1 MVPNQ
6 KVGAEHGR
14 RCFVKEV
21 IVLKILDDFYNYV
34 ESQGIDKNAIYEEKG
49 DGFVVISFSEKGEEN
64 RIYNIAIVIYEND
77 NDVEIY
83 VRKSIKDF
91 DELTLL
97 RKLNALNCEYTDVTF
112 FVDDNMLG
120 VKSYLSSQGKL
131 ENVLIKMVSDVQ
143 LAQTEFI
150 RI

>member
-1 MVPNQ
+1 M
-6 KVGAEHGR
+6 GL
-14 RCFVKEV
+14 
-21 IVLKILDDFYNYV
+21 LKILDDFYAYV
-34 ESQGIDKNAIYEEKG
+34 VSQEIDKNAIYEERG
-49 DGFVVISFSEKGEEN
+49 DGFVVVSFPERGEKDC
-64 RIYNIAIVIYEND
+64 IYNIAIVFYEND

-112 FVDDNMLG
+112 FVDDNMLT
-120 VKSYLSSQGKL
+120 VKSYLPSQGKL

-143 LAQTEFI
+143 LAQTEFV

>member
-1 MVPNQ
+1 M
-6 KVGAEHGR
+6 GL
-14 RCFVKEV
+14 
-21 IVLKILDDFYNYV
+21 LKILDDFYAYV
-34 ESQGIDKNAIYEEKG
+34 VSQKIDKNAIYEERG
-49 DGFVVISFSEKGEEN
+49 DGFVVVSFPERGEKDC
-64 RIYNIAIVIYEND
+64 IYNIAIVFYENE

-83 VRKSIKDF
+83 VKKPIKDF

-97 RKLNALNCEYTDVTF
+97 RKLNTLNCEYTDVTF
-112 FVDDNMLG
+112 FVDDNMLT

-143 LAQTEFI
+143 LAQTEFV

>member
-1 MVPNQ
+1 M
-6 KVGAEHGR
+6 
-14 RCFVKEV
+14 
-21 IVLKILDDFYNYV
+21 KILDDFYAYV
-34 ESQGIDKNAIYEEKG
+34 VSQEIDKNAIYEERG
-49 DGFVVISFSEKGEEN
+49 DGFVVVSFPERGEKDC
-64 RIYNIAIVIYEND
+64 IYNIAIVFYENE
-77 NDVEIY
+77 NDMEIY
-83 VRKSIKDF
+83 VRKPIKDF

-112 FVDDNMLG
+112 FVDDNMLT

-143 LAQTEFI
+143 LAQTEFV

>member
-1 MVPNQ
+1 M
-6 KVGAEHGR
+6 
-14 RCFVKEV
+14 
-21 IVLKILDDFYNYV
+21 KILDDFHAYV
-34 ESQGIDKNAIYEEKG
+34 VSQEIDKNAIYEERG
-49 DGFVVISFSEKGEEN
+49 DGFVVVSFPERGEKDC
-64 RIYNIAIVIYEND
+64 IYNIAIVFYENE

-83 VRKSIKDF
+83 VRKPIKDF

-97 RKLNALNCEYTDVTF
+97 RKLNTLNCEYTDVTF
-112 FVDDNMLG
+112 FVDDNMLT

-143 LAQTEFI
+143 LAQTEFV

>member
-1 MVPNQ
+1 M
-6 KVGAEHGR
+6 
-14 RCFVKEV
+14 
-21 IVLKILDDFYNYV
+21 KILDDFYAYV
-34 ESQGIDKNAIYEEKG
+34 VSQEIDKNAIYEERG
-49 DGFVVISFSEKGEEN
+49 EGFVVVSFPERGEKDC
-64 RIYNIAIVIYEND
+64 IYNIAIVFYENE

-83 VRKSIKDF
+83 VRKPIKDF

-97 RKLNALNCEYTDVTF
+97 RKLNTLNCEYTDVTF
-112 FVDDNMLG
+112 FVDDNMLT

-143 LAQTEFI
+143 LAQTEFV

>member
-1 MVPNQ
+1 M
-6 KVGAEHGR
+6 
-14 RCFVKEV
+14 
-21 IVLKILDDFYNYV
+21 LKILDDFYAYV
-34 ESQGIDKNAIYEEKG
+34 VSQEIDKNAIYEERG
-49 DGFVVISFSEKGEEN
+49 DGFVVVSFPERGEKDC
-64 RIYNIAIVIYEND
+64 IYNIAIVFYENE

-83 VRKSIKDF
+83 VRKPIKDF

-97 RKLNALNCEYTDVTF
+97 RKLNTLNCEYTDVTF
-112 FVDDNMLG
+112 FVDDNMLT

-143 LAQTEFI
+143 LAQTEFV

>member
-1 MVPNQ
+1 M
-6 KVGAEHGR
+6 
-14 RCFVKEV
+14 
-21 IVLKILDDFYNYV
+21 KILDDFYEYV
-34 ESQGIDKNAIYEEKG
+34 AAQEIDKNAIYEEKG
-49 DGFVVISFSEKGEEN
+49 DGFVVVSFPERGEKDC
-64 RIYNIAIVIYEND
+64 IYNIAIVFYEND
-77 NDVEIY
+77 NGVEIY

-112 FVDDNMLG
+112 FVDDNMLTL
-120 VKSYLSSQGKL
+120 KSYLLSQGKL

-143 LAQTEFI
+143 LAQTEFV

>member
-1 MVPNQ
+1 MVGSILQ
-6 KVGAEHGR
+6 KKGSG
-14 RCFVKEV
+14 
-21 IVLKILDDFYNYV
+21 IVENFGWFLCIC
-34 ESQGIDKNAIYEEKG
+34 GIARDRQKAIYEERG
-49 DGFVVISFSEKGEEN
+49 DGFVVVSFPERGEKDC
-64 RIYNIAIVIYEND
+64 IYNIAIVFYENE

-83 VRKSIKDF
+83 VRKPIKDF

-97 RKLNALNCEYTDVTF
+97 RKLNTLNCEYTDVTF
-112 FVDDNMLG
+112 FVDDNMLT

-143 LAQTEFI
+143 LAQTEFV

>member
-1 MVPNQ
+1 M
-6 KVGAEHGR
+6 GL
-14 RCFVKEV
+14 
-21 IVLKILDDFYNYV
+21 LKILDDFYAYV
-34 ESQGIDKNAIYEEKG
+34 VSQEIDKNAIYEERG
-49 DGFVVISFSEKGEEN
+49 DGFVVVSFPERGEKDC
-64 RIYNIAIVIYEND
+64 IYNIAIVFYENE

-83 VRKSIKDF
+83 VRKPIKDF

-97 RKLNALNCEYTDVTF
+97 RKLNTLNCEYTDVTF
-112 FVDDNMLG
+112 FVDDNMLT

-143 LAQTEFI
+143 LAQTEFV

>member
-1 MVPNQ
+1 M
-6 KVGAEHGR
+6 GL
-14 RCFVKEV
+14 
-21 IVLKILDDFYNYV
+21 LKILDDFYAYV
-34 ESQGIDKNAIYEEKG
+34 VSQEIDKNAIYEERG
-49 DGFVVISFSEKGEEN
+49 DGFVVVSFPERGEKDC
-64 RIYNIAIVIYEND
+64 IYNIAIVFYENE

-83 VRKSIKDF
+83 VRKPIKDF

-112 FVDDNMLG
+112 FVDDNMLT

-143 LAQTEFI
+143 LAQTEFV

>member
-1 MVPNQ
+1 M
-6 KVGAEHGR
+6 GL
-14 RCFVKEV
+14 
-21 IVLKILDDFYNYV
+21 LKILDDFYAYV
-34 ESQGIDKNAIYEEKG
+34 VSQGIDKNAIYEERG
-49 DGFVVISFSEKGEEN
+49 DGFVVVSFPERGEKDC
-64 RIYNIAIVIYEND
+64 IYNIAIVFYENE

-83 VRKSIKDF
+83 VRKPIKDF

-97 RKLNALNCEYTDVTF
+97 RKLNTLNCEYTDVTF
-112 FVDDNMLG
+112 FVDDNMLT

-143 LAQTEFI
+143 LAQTEFV